1 MQAVTIF
8 HNPACCT
15 SRNVLAMIRA
25 SGVEPEVVEYLRTPP
40 SRDALLDIIEKIGKG
55 ARFVLREK
63 ATPYQDLGL
72 DNPSLSDE
80 ALVNAMLL
88 HPILIN
94 RPIVITDKGVK
105 LCRPSEEVLSLLDNP
120 VKSFTKEDGEIV
132 KLA

>member
-8 HNPACCT
+8 HNPACGT

-80 ALVNAMLL
+80 ALVNAMLQ